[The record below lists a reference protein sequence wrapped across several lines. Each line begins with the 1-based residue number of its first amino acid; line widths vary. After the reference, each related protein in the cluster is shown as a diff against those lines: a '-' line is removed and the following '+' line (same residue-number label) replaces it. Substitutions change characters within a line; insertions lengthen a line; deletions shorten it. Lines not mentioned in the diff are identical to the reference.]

1 MKRPIANPLIPL
13 AAMVFIL
20 AFSTGLD
27 RWILYLRELNARTA
41 SYIQLTLVSYSAA
54 HLLLA
59 VLLLALF
66 FWMVISAYTSRLVA
80 WIYLLVGL
88 GISLYPAIYFT
99 PVAEW
104 IQLPLVNIISARSFL
119 ITAGSSIA
127 VTGAAAFLR
136 NRLQRIV
143 QESQGATD

>member
-1 MKRPIANPLIPL
+1 MKRPIANALIPI
-13 AAMVFIL
+13 AAMFFIL
-20 AFSTGLD
+20 AISTGLD

-66 FWMVISAYTSRLVA
+66 VWMVLHAYTSKWA
-80 WIYLLVGL
+80 GWIYLLVGL
-88 GISLYPAIYFT
+88 GISLYPAVYFT

-104 IQLPLVNIISARSFL
+104 IRLPLVNVIGARSFF

-127 VTGAAAFLR
+127 VTGAAALLR
-136 NRLQRIV
+136 NRLRWIV
-143 QESQGATD
+143 QGSQGATH

>member
-1 MKRPIANPLIPL
+1 MKRLIANPLIPL
-13 AAMVFIL
+13 AAMVVIL
-20 AFSTGLD
+20 AISPGLD

-66 FWMVISAYTSRLVA
+66 FWMVLSAYTSRLVA
-80 WIYLLVGL
+80 WIYLMVGL
-88 GISLYPAIYFT
+88 GISLYPAVYFT

-104 IQLPLVNIISARSFL
+104 IQLPLINIISARSFL

-127 VTGAAAFLR
+127 VTGAAAILR
-136 NRLQRIV
+136 NRLLGIV

>member
-1 MKRPIANPLIPL
+1 
-13 AAMVFIL
+13 MVVIL
-20 AFSTGLD
+20 AISPGLD

-41 SYIQLTLVSYSAA
+41 SYIQSTLVSYSAA

-66 FWMVISAYTSRLVA
+66 FWMVLSAYTSRLVA
-80 WIYLLVGL
+80 WIYLMVGL
-88 GISLYPAIYFT
+88 GISLYPAVYFT

-104 IQLPLVNIISARSFL
+104 IQLPLINIISARSFL

-127 VTGAAAFLR
+127 VTGAAAILR
-136 NRLQRIV
+136 NRLLGIV